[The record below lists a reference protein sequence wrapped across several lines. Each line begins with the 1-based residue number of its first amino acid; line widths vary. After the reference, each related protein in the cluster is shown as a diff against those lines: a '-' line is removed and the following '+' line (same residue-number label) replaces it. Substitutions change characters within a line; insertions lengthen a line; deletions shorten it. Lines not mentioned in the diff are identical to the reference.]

1 MNKPKGLG
9 ARLRRAVLRLAG
21 LMLIVAVA
29 AGLIAYWRSTNE
41 CVGGDLARPTNG
53 MKAIV
58 YCDYGPPES
67 LKLETVEKPVP
78 GDSQVV
84 VRVRAASVNPLDWH
98 YMRGTP
104 YIGRIEM
111 GLRKPKVI
119 RLGVDFA
126 GTVESV
132 GPAVTGFKPGDE
144 VFGGRT
150 GAFAQYVTVRQGRV
164 VSKPSNVTFE
174 QAAAVPVAAITA
186 LQGLRDHGKVRPG
199 ERVLINGASG
209 GVGTFAVQIAKWLGA
224 EVTGVSSTRNVEL
237 VRSIGADHVVDYT
250 KDDFTRGAV
259 RYDVIIDNVGNRSLS
274 DLRRVLTPN
283 GRYVMIG
290 GPSGRWITPF
300 PRVLAL
306 VVTSWFVNQDM
317 RFFVSRLNQPDLTT
331 LRNLIEAG
339 TITPVIDRR
348 YTLSQVPEAI
358 AYLETGRARGK
369 VVIVV
374 D

>member
-1 MNKPKGLG
+1 VNKPKRLG

-21 LMLIVAVA
+21 LMLIVVVT

-41 CVGGDLARPTNG
+41 CVGGDPGGPANG
-53 MKAIV
+53 MNAIV
-58 YCDYGPPES
+58 YCDYGPPDV
-67 LKLETVEKPVP
+67 LKLETVEKPLP

-119 RLGVDFA
+119 RLGVDFS

-150 GAFAQYVTVRQGRV
+150 GAFAQYVAVRQDRV
-164 VSKPSNVTFE
+164 VSKPANATFE
-174 QAAAVPVAAITA
+174 QAAAMPIAAVTA
-186 LQGLRDHGKVRPG
+186 LQGLRDQGKVRPG
-199 ERVLINGASG
+199 DRVLINGASG

-224 EVTGVSSTRNVEL
+224 EVTGVSSTRNLEL

-250 KDDFTRGAV
+250 RDDFTRQAV

-290 GPSGRWITPF
+290 GPAGRWIAPL

-306 VVTSWFVNQDM
+306 VVTSWFVDQDL
-317 RFFVSRLNQPDLTT
+317 RFFIAQLNQPDLTT

-348 YTLSQVPEAI
+348 YSLSQVPEAI

>member
-1 MNKPKGLG
+1 VNKPKDRG
-9 ARLRRAVLRLAG
+9 ARLRRAALRVAG
-21 LMLIVAVA
+21 LMLTVFVT

-41 CVGGDLARPTNG
+41 CADPDRGTPANG
-53 MKAIV
+53 MTAIV
-58 YCDYGPPES
+58 YCDYGSPEV
-67 LKLETVEKPVP
+67 LKLDTVAKPVA

-98 YMRGTP
+98 YLRGTP
-104 YIGRIEM
+104 YIGRIGM

-132 GPAVTGFKPGDE
+132 GRGVTRFKPGDE
-144 VFGGRT
+144 VFGART
-150 GAFAQYVTVRQGRV
+150 GAFAQYVTVREDRV
-164 VSKPSNVTFE
+164 VSKPSNATFE

-186 LQGLRDHGKVRPG
+186 LQGLRDHGNVGPG
-199 ERVLINGASG
+199 QRVLINGASG

-237 VRSIGADHVVDYT
+237 VLSIGADAVVDYT
-250 KDDFTRGAV
+250 KADFTRGAL
-259 RYDVIIDNVGNRSLS
+259 RYDVIIDNVGNHSLT
-274 DLRRVLTPN
+274 DLRRVLTPT

-290 GPSGRWITPF
+290 GPSGRWVDPL

-306 VVTSWFVNQDM
+306 AVQSWFVDQDM
-317 RFFVSRLNQPDLTT
+317 RFFLSQLKQEDLAT
-331 LRNLIEAG
+331 LHDLIEAG
-339 TITPVIDRR
+339 RIIPVIDRR

-358 AYLETGRARGK
+358 EYLETGRARGK